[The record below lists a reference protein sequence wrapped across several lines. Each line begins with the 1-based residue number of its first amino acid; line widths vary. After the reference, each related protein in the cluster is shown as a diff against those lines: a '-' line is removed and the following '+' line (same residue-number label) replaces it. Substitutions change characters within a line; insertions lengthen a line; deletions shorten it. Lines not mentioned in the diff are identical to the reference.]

1 VQIAS
6 LVANGLSNREVA
18 ERMVISKRTVDAHVD
33 HIFSK
38 LGISSRVQ
46 LTIWL
51 RDRIPQA
58 RAGQD
63 ESGRNR

>member
-1 VQIAS
+1 
-6 LVANGLSNREVA
+6 
-18 ERMVISKRTVDAHVD
+18 VDAHVD

-51 RDRIPQA
+51 RDRIPQS
-58 RAGQD
+58 RPGQD
-63 ESGRNR
+63 